1 MTQHVRKGR
10 QGKARRQWR
19 AAYWKAFWYGFNDAW
34 DAWNETQQ
42 SWYVAPDQE
51 QMEAMAKQYENYQ
64 YTPYIKPLLV
74 VSG

>member
-10 QGKARRQWR
+10 QAKARRQQT
-19 AAYWKAFWYGFNDAW
+19 AAYWKAFEDAW
-34 DAWNETQQ
+34 DVGPLLQLK
-42 SWYVAPDQE
+42 YQE

-64 YTPYIKPLLV
+64 YTPYIKPELE